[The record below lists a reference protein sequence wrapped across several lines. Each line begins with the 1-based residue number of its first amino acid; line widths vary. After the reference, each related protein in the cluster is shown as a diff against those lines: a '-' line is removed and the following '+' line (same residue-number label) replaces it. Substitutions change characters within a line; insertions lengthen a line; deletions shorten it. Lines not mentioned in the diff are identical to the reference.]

1 MYKQLYF
8 FLFNRVTDAVKMLQE
23 GNSGGALQ
31 TLVDAQ
37 KEAEESFVDSSD
49 NED

>member
-8 FLFNRVTDAVKMLQE
+8 FLFNRVTDAVKMLKE
-23 GNSGGALQ
+23 GNSVGALQ
-31 TLVDAQ
+31 TLIDAQ
-37 KEAEESFVDSSD
+37 KEAEDAFVDSSE